1 MNMSTGDHGYDA
13 ILLVSFGGPEG
24 PDDVVPFMENV
35 TRGRGIPRERL
46 VEVSAHYSL
55 FGGVSP
61 INAQNRELIAALR
74 TSLDT
79 HGVTIP
85 IYWGNRNWHPLLT
98 DTLETMRADGIQR
111 ALAFVTSAYSS
122 ASGCRQYREDIERA
136 QAVVGDGAPLVDKIR
151 VFYNHPGFIEPMVD
165 AAVAAVHSLAEEL
178 GSYDHIRLACTAH
191 SIPMSMA
198 TTSDYV
204 QQLTETARLVCD
216 AVNTRLALSL
226 PHQLVYQSRSGAPGQ
241 PWLEPD
247 ICDHLTASQADGARG
262 VVMIPIGFIS
272 DHMEVVYDLDTQ
284 AREHAAAL
292 GFPIRRSSTV
302 GTDSRFI
309 EMIVKLVQERLVA
322 AAHGDPIR
330 EALGLYGP
338 NHDVCP
344 LDCCPMPQRPLPQ

>member
-1 MNMSTGDHGYDA
+1 VKSSYDA

-74 TSLDT
+74 IELDS
-79 HGVTIP
+79 HNINLP
-85 IYWGNRNWHPLLT
+85 IYWGNRNWEPLLP
-98 DTLETMRADGIQR
+98 DTIKTMRADGIGS

-122 ASGCRQYREDIERA
+122 ASGCRQYREDIQRA
-136 QAVVGDGAPLVDKIR
+136 CETVGDGAPSVDKIR

-165 AAVAAVHSLAEEL
+165 AVSSSIQSLIEEL
-178 GSYDHIRLACTAH
+178 GTASGIRLACTAH

-198 TTSDYV
+198 STSDYV
-204 QQLTETARLVCD
+204 QQLTETSRLVCD
-216 AVNTRLALSL
+216 AVNDRLGLHL
-226 PHQLVYQSRSGAPGQ
+226 PHALVFQSRSGAPGQ

-247 ICDHLTASQADGARG
+247 ICDHLSAVHAEGATG
-262 VVMIPIGFIS
+262 VVMVPVGFIS

-284 AREHAAAL
+284 ARERAADIGL
-292 GFPIRRSSTV
+292 PIRRTATV

-309 EMIVKLVQERLVA
+309 SMIRELIEERLA
-322 AAHGDPIR
+322 LRTNGDPIR
-330 EALGLYGP
+330 RAIGLYGP

-344 LDCCPMPQRPLPQ
+344 LDCCPMPVRPTAKSS